1 MTRSSILHTPQD
13 HDFNQL
19 ISELR
24 ESKLDHAADA
34 LLSEVAQQ
42 WQQGSSTVIKRSR
55 FLRAQTELAQAVDAL
70 RQGKPS
76 RSSGYKLE
84 LAQSVVAAIN
94 GEPVPEPQPQPTGDH
109 VEQTLKSG
117 NWIILGFEEGK
128 YQASAGGMEVEAGTW
143 QEALTELASK
153 LSQNSSEQ
161 PSGTEYHFS
170 KATLAEPYVGRSP

>member
-70 RQGKPS
+70 RQGKPP

-84 LAQSVVAAIN
+84 LAQSVVAALN
-94 GEPVPEPQPQPTGDH
+94 GEPEPQPQPTRDN
-109 VEQTLKSG
+109 VEQTLQSG

-128 YQASAGGMEVEAGTW
+128 YQASAGGMEVEAKTW

-153 LSQNSSEQ
+153 LSENSSEQ

-170 KATLAEPYVGRSP
+170 KRR